1 MTQYDYWVFYYI
13 SCGALVSHL
22 FPLGHPCPH
31 LLSLGILSHI
41 SAFPWVFTNSFEF
54 PRPSYLI
61 LHPWGLWP
69 FHQPLT
75 FFTCITS
82 SLLWPTLT
90 FLHHILSMGLLLLSL
105 QAPLDPFASSWP
117 ICLFYGPS
125 YYPLFLPLG
134 LKGFFSIHSLT
145 LLYPYCWAS
154 SLLLDFPKWAS
165 TLGLCSCYLGYFL
178 VAGFVFLLSKFEFL
192 VAGFDLGRTW
202 RTSCNVLINKYI
214 YIYIYIKSKPLK
226 LSQFSIWA

>member
-41 SAFPWVFTNSFEF
+41 SAFPWVFTNSFEL
-54 PRPSYLI
+54 PRPNYLI
-61 LHPWGLWP
+61 LHPWGSWP

-125 YYPLFLPLG
+125 YDPLFLPLG
-134 LKGFFSIHSLT
+134 LKGFFF
-145 LLYPYCWAS
+145 YPLINS
-154 SLLLDFPKWAS
+154 SLPILLGFFPS
-165 TLGLCSCYLGYFL
+165 TGLPKMSINTR
-178 VAGFVFLLSKFEFL
+178 FVFLLFGLFL
-192 VAGFDLGRTW
+192 GCWV
-202 RTSCNVLINKYI
+202 CVLVI
-214 YIYIYIKSKPLK
+214 
-226 LSQFSIWA
+226 